1 LDKIHKVNNEK
12 YHVEWVNRVLELKRL
27 LWILRI
33 WNKMFMYWFKNK
45 SMKMKENK
53 KKQRNAYNYQII
65 KSESNVLGYKLR
77 KFDVICLN
85 LILKICESGKYD
97 LINVKST
104 M

>member
-1 LDKIHKVNNEK
+1 
-12 YHVEWVNRVLELKRL
+12 
-27 LWILRI
+27 
-33 WNKMFMYWFKNK
+33 
-45 SMKMKENK
+45 MKMKENK